1 MCPFSSKL
9 REDLFVCHVTGAQKC
24 NLLCFSV
31 GKIIRKLLLAVI
43 SNTSDNRT
51 LTKQNLVSPLYV
63 RIMHN

>member
-9 REDLFVCHVTGAQKC
+9 REDLFVCDVTGAQKC

-31 GKIIRKLLLAVI
+31 GRIIRKLLLAVI

-51 LTKQNLVSPLYV
+51 LTK
-63 RIMHN
+63 